1 MRRRCTGAV
10 VALSWVGMAL
20 AAMTRGGLAW
30 GAIPIEFMLTP
41 PSGVAFE
48 SLGVSGDTSG
58 SLKGNWDPETNPTG
72 TRTKPGIFGTFG
84 ATENVPVPA
93 SVDLL
98 AGGSPQVALG
108 GELGLV
114 LSPSAGTA
122 EVRGFAATG
131 VGGSGLT
138 LSARVVFD
146 AFRTRSPTSTFPG
159 GIPVTLPL
167 GSGQLQALSLTQVGL
182 GDGVVTDD
190 GGGRYTVAV
199 PVLVAVSGVVEA
211 LGNVLTFGPVVVPVS
226 LVGEVVLDGDGGAT
240 LSGGAGLSVEQTQA
254 VEIELPALPF
264 ALPTVLPPG
273 EVANVVFTLT
283 LEQIAASLVGELN
296 LTATG
301 VVVPEPGGLVVLG
314 FGALALCR
322 RGRRRA

>member
-1 MRRRCTGAV
+1 MRRRRVGAM
-10 VALSWVGMAL
+10 VALSWVGLVSAG
-20 AAMTRGGLAW
+20 MTVGGRAW
-30 GAIPIEFMLTP
+30 GAIPIEFTLTP

-48 SLGVSGDTSG
+48 SFGVSGDTSG
-58 SLKGNWDPETNPTG
+58 TLKGNWDPESNPTG

-84 ATENVPVPA
+84 ATENVPVPT

-98 AGGSPQVALG
+98 VGGSPQVGLG
-108 GELGLV
+108 GGLGLV

-138 LSARVVFD
+138 VSARVVFD

-159 GIPVTLPL
+159 GIPVTVPL

-182 GDGVVTDD
+182 GDGAVTDD
-190 GGGRYTVAV
+190 GGGRYTLAV
-199 PVLVAVSGVVEA
+199 PVLVAVTGVVEA
-211 LGNVLTFGPVVVPVS
+211 LGNVIGFGPVVVPVS
-226 LVGEVVLDGDGGAT
+226 LVGEVLLDGAGGAV
-240 LSGGAGLSVEQTQA
+240 LAGGAGLSVSQTQA
-254 VEIELPALPF
+254 VDIELPPLPL

-273 EVANVVFTLT
+273 DVANVVFTLT
-283 LEQIAASLVGELN
+283 LEQIAASLVGDLN

-301 VVVPEPGGLVVLG
+301 IVVPEPGGLVVLG
-314 FGALALCR
+314 IGVLALCR
-322 RGRRRA
+322 QGRRRA